1 MKKKLLFKK
10 EQISK
15 LNQFSI
21 TGGDDFGG
29 TETTTDSGHDPS
41 DNSDPTWLN
50 CNTNEV
56 TCVACI
62 SVHHSMCM
70 VGVTKC

>member
-21 TGGDDFGG
+21 TGGGFGG
-29 TETTTDSGHDPS
+29 TETTTDSGYDPS
-41 DNSDPTWLN
+41 DNTEITWQN
-50 CNTNEV
+50 CNTDEL
-56 TCVACI
+56 TCIACI
-62 SVHHSMCM
+62 SVHHSMCI
-70 VGVTKC
+70 VGVTAC